1 MRSTRK
7 DVRAIL
13 NQEGDGSIFEIY
25 SIKDAT
31 IDISYSYGKCNEKLN
46 SGWNVPA
53 DTVIEV
59 NFTPLTDIKFSSF
72 RLNLKKF
79 KKIRESPDVPDI
91 ITYIN
96 RDGGVKYVVQQDGLL
111 SSIGFFPSVQYS
123 ELRCKE
129 N

>member
-1 MRSTRK
+1 MFNLVAFSMFSMSQTNSWKDIKVMRSTRK

-59 NFTPLTDIKFSSF
+59 NFTPLTDISF
-72 RLNLKKF
+72 F
-79 KKIRESPDVPDI
+79 V
-91 ITYIN
+91 
-96 RDGGVKYVVQQDGLL
+96 
-111 SSIGFFPSVQYS
+111 
-123 ELRCKE
+123 
-129 N
+129 